1 MDALYSPDGFTPRKK
16 SRLSLSR
23 LKREKRLKEQE
34 QSEHNNLEESLGVDV
49 NSLESVAGAKSTVD
63 ERECFGRNI
72 ESGIDVGSFD
82 SPEKQALDDDND
94 DLNINMQ
101 IDDSSSSSE
110 DEGQF
115 ESEEGFQ
122 HVGNKMHGSEKVML
136 DDDSS
141 SSDSDDSVKPS
152 RSNSLKRKRIVI
164 DDDDERDN
172 ESVPYQ
178 MNSSLH
184 SKYAQSS
191 LLLSPTKSESDDNY
205 DSLYHHS
212 TESFGLAQHT
222 ASPLQSPINEDI
234 DDGNEFQKIVQR
246 NFSYSEGKEKPDKPP
261 SSVREG
267 LRTPSCQM
275 KNRSIYRKQSPIET
289 DDIES
294 SCESSDD
301 DDGSD
306 DDDLVI
312 LSPKKQSAKNKKREV
327 ICLDSDE
334 ESEDG
339 KPYASERNSFL
350 PSWGSGS
357 KSFSANKVKENTSS
371 SAITILNGKNRSQK
385 VKKSKASHST
395 ATSTR
400 RLTRASTNTSEAD
413 SGTSSFFE
421 RRDIIGGSG
430 LGLGGFQ
437 VQRSDDY
444 DEENQENGSTKG
456 RTTGGRRKTAKKKT
470 SSSKTKAD
478 FATKKKARKTKGR
491 KTKKAGRRNYRS
503 RKRSGSDAWSANDRG
518 ISNYRGRG
526 RGRGRGGGSRVTNPQ
541 PYMSIAK
548 ADPIGN
554 TGGASITF

>member
-1 MDALYSPDGFTPRKK
+1 MDALCSPDGFTPRKR

-23 LKREKRLKEQE
+23 LKREKRLREQE
-34 QSEHNNLEESLGVDV
+34 QSESNDLAPNGT
-49 NSLESVAGAKSTVD
+49 SLEAVAEAKSTIDVN
-63 ERECFGRNI
+63 EGIGMNI
-72 ESGIDVGSFD
+72 ETGIDTNVFD
-82 SPEKQALDDDND
+82 SPEKQSHDDDDDD
-94 DLNINMQ
+94 DLKINLE

-110 DEGQF
+110 DEEEDDVQ
-115 ESEEGFQ
+115 SELDEGFHQ
-122 HVGNKMHGSEKVML
+122 VGHRTSGSKNVML

-141 SSDSDDSVKPS
+141 SDSEDSMKPS

-164 DDDDERDN
+164 DEDDERED
-172 ESVPYQ
+172 ESVTHQ
-178 MNSSLH
+178 TNFALH
-184 SKYAQSS
+184 SKYSQSS
-191 LLLSPTKSESDDNY
+191 FLQSPTKSENDDMDHY
-205 DSLYHHS
+205 S

-222 ASPLQSPINEDI
+222 ASPLQSPRNNDI
-234 DDGNEFQKIVQR
+234 DNGTGFQNIVRR
-246 NFSYSEGKEKPDKPP
+246 NFFDSEAKKKPDQPP
-261 SSVREG
+261 SNVREG

-294 SCESSDD
+294 SCESSDE

-312 LSPKKQSAKNKKREV
+312 LSPKKQRAKPGNREV

-357 KSFSANKVKENTSS
+357 KSFSASKETENTSS
-371 SAITILNGKNRSQK
+371 SAISILNGKNRSQK
-385 VKKSKASHST
+385 VRKSKSSNST

-400 RLTRASTNTSEAD
+400 RLTRVSTSETNSA
-413 SGTSSFFE
+413 SSSLFE

-437 VQRSDDY
+437 VQRSDDN

-456 RTTGGRRKTAKKKT
+456 TTAGGRRKAAKKKT

-478 FATKKKARKTKGR
+478 AATKKKARKTKGR
-491 KTKKAGRRNYRS
+491 KTKKGGRRNYRS
-503 RKRSGSDAWSANDRG
+503 RKRSGSDAWSTNDRG

-541 PYMSIAK
+541 PYMNISK